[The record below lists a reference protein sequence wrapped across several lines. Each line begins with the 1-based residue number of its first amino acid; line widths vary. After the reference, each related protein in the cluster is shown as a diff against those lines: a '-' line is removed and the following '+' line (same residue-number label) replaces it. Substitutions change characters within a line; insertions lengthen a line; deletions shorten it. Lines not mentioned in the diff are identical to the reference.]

1 MSLKLVKIN
10 QNTKI
15 NIHQSDHYKFNRKM
29 NLIIEKAW
37 LTEQK
42 RLKNKLFNGQI
53 VSFNSIKRNTIYANY
68 RSYKLLVAQ
77 NLHPELF
84 SEINL
89 QPLAFSGILE
99 CLDGFII
106 GRRNQYQTQD
116 AGKWELVPSGG
127 IEKVFDDKHLHTSL
141 RKQVEIEIKEE
152 LGINPSK
159 ISDLEIICGIYDGS
173 SRVVDIGVRII
184 IDKTFNE
191 IFKCFNSLTYKE
203 YDVISYVHKKNLKK
217 ILKNNN
223 MEFVGVSKKILL
235 EFLNSRL

>member
-1 MSLKLVKIN
+1 M
-10 QNTKI
+10 
-15 NIHQSDHYKFNRKM
+15 
-29 NLIIEKAW
+29 
-37 LTEQK
+37 
-42 RLKNKLFNGQI
+42 
-53 VSFNSIKRNTIYANY
+53 
-68 RSYKLLVAQ
+68 
-77 NLHPELF
+77 
-84 SEINL
+84 
-89 QPLAFSGILE
+89 
-99 CLDGFII
+99 
-106 GRRNQYQTQD
+106 
-116 AGKWELVPSGG
+116 
-127 IEKVFDDKHLHTSL
+127 